1 MPVYQTL
8 SADQAQ
14 YVINHSE
21 TRVVFVENEALLA
34 RVLEQRDQLRHLRR
48 VVVMEGVENPSP
60 DGFVVPWQ
68 HALSAG
74 DEHLDRNGPTIDERS
89 HEVQMDDVVTLI
101 YTSGTTGPP
110 KAVMLTHRN
119 IAASADGLA
128 DLVEVG
134 PDDRVLSYLPL
145 AHIAERMVSE
155 FRAYRY
161 GNPTWFLDG
170 LPNLGARLREVRPT
184 HFFGVPRVWEKMAA
198 QVKKQ
203 IEASPAPQRALARW
217 AIRTGRQRLR
227 STASAARAIPPG
239 AGAPA
244 PSRRPA
250 RPQQAARGARASTT
264 CASSPAAPP
273 RSTPRCCASSA
284 PSGWRSA
291 RCTGR
296 ARTPGVTTLNRP
308 GRSRIGTVGEVF
320 PGNEVRIAEDGEILV
335 RGGVVFPGY
344 LHNREATEET
354 LVDGWLQTG
363 DVGEFDDDGY
373 LRITDRKKDLII
385 TAGGK
390 NISPGNIEGAV
401 GTHPLIGHAVAIG
414 DRRPLHDRAAH
425 P

>member
-1 MPVYQTL
+1 
-8 SADQAQ
+8 
-14 YVINHSE
+14 
-21 TRVVFVENEALLA
+21 
-34 RVLEQRDQLRHLRR
+34 
-48 VVVMEGVENPSP
+48 
-60 DGFVVPWQ
+60 
-68 HALSAG
+68 
-74 DEHLDRNGPTIDERS
+74 
-89 HEVQMDDVVTLI
+89 MDDVVTLI

-155 FRAYRY
+155 FRSYRY
-161 GNPTWFLDG
+161 GNATWFLDG

-198 QVKKQ
+198 QVSKQ
-203 IEASPAPQRALARW
+203 IDASPAPQRALARW
-217 AIRTGRQRLR
+217 AIRHRAPRRRTAAERGEPIPPACERRHRLADRLVLSKLRAALGLRRRPHPRQRRRPHRPRGAALLPV
-227 STASAARAIPPG
+227 ASA
-239 AGAPA
+239 
-244 PSRRPA
+244 
-250 RPQQAARGARASTT
+250 
-264 CASSPAAPP
+264 
-273 RSTPRCCASSA
+273 
-284 PSGWRSA
+284 WRSA
-291 RCTGR
+291 RSTAR
-296 ARTPGVTTLNRP
+296 ARTPASPRLNRP

-354 LVDGWLQTG
+354 LVDGWLHTG

-390 NISPGNIEGAV
+390 NISPGNIEGGAR
-401 GTHPLIGHAVAIG
+401 HAPAG
-414 DRRPLHDRAAH
+414 RPRRRHRRPPPLHDRPAHARPRGGARRSPRSAAG
-425 P
+425 PTDLEQLRRAPGPARRAAAPRRRGQRQAQPRRAGEAVRRPAAATSPRTRS